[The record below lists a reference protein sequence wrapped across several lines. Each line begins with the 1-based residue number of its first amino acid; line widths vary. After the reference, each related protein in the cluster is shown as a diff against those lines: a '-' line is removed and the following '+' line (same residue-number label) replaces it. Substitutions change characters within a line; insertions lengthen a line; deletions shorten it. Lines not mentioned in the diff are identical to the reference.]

1 MRTKL
6 KIVDIDDRDKYTRKH
21 VADVLRTI
29 RIATG
34 ITQRDLGKTLGVDG
48 TLLSQFETHHSW
60 RAFTVARWARALSH
74 RLRFE
79 LIDLPPLA
87 ETDPYIHLLDAMQP
101 TTHLHADQIHIAR
114 THYHLCQIRR
124 ELQLTQIEISKRWG
138 TSPSSVRGWEQGA
151 EGVLIPSL
159 QRAARGYGGA
169 LNIIIE
175 PQ

>member
-6 KIVDIDDRDKYTRKH
+6 KIVDIDDRDKYARKH
-21 VADVLRTI
+21 VADALRTI

-34 ITQRDLGKTLGVDG
+34 ISQRDLGKTLGVDA

-60 RAFTVARWARALSH
+60 RALTVARWARALSH

-79 LIDLPPLA
+79 VTDLPPIS
-87 ETDPYIHLLDAMQP
+87 ETDTYIQLLDNMHP
-101 TTHLHADQIHIAR
+101 TTTSHTDQIHIAR

-124 ELQLTQIEISKRWG
+124 QLQLSQVEISKRWG
-138 TSPSSVRGWEQGA
+138 TTPSSVRGWEQGA

-159 QRAARGYGGA
+159 QRAARSYGGA
-169 LNIIIE
+169 LTIIIE